1 MRNPTEMELDLM
13 SPQFLNPSRHLG
25 PSSWCLGSSLRR
37 SQSYCVKPQLEE
49 QTNET
54 YEEFEAVEY
63 KTQVVAG
70 INYYIK
76 VRVGDD
82 SYIHI
87 KIFKPLPQQ
96 QQSLK
101 LTGYQTD
108 KSKDDELT
116 GF

>member
-1 MRNPTEMELDLM
+1 MMPGGLTKAKPATPEIQDIVNE
-13 SPQFLNPSRHLG
+13 
-25 PSSWCLGSSLRR
+25 
-37 SQSYCVKPQLEE
+37 VKPQLEE
-49 QTNET
+49 ETNET

-70 INYYIK
+70 VNYFIK
-76 VRVGDD
+76 VRVGQDI
-82 SYIHI
+82 YIHI
-87 KIFKPLPQQ
+87 KVFKPLPQQ

>member
-1 MRNPTEMELDLM
+1 MIPGGLTEAKPATEEI
-13 SPQFLNPSRHLG
+13 QQIANE
-25 PSSWCLGSSLRR
+25 
-37 SQSYCVKPQLEE
+37 VKPQLEE
-49 QTNET
+49 KTNES
-54 YEEFEAVEY
+54 YEQFEAVEY

-82 SYIHI
+82 TYIH
-87 KIFKPLPQQ
+87 
-96 QQSLK
+96 LK
-101 LTGYQTD
+101 VFEGLRGQNEKFVLTGYQTN